1 MLSQELCNL
10 SPCFGVVNRP
20 LFEHGHVKWINIILA
35 VSVSCLLSYCAKCL
49 ISGVVVPA

>member
-1 MLSQELCNL
+1 MLSLELL
-10 SPCFGVVNRP
+10 QPVPCFWVVNRP

-35 VSVSCLLSYCAKCL
+35 VSVSVCLSYCAKCV